1 MHPVT
6 SPLVSQV
13 RVASRDL
20 VRQFGLMGQGVA
32 GTDLSLSAVHAIIEI
47 GRAHG
52 LSSKQLSERLLLEKS
67 TVSRLVKS
75 LVGRGEIREVRSQ
88 DDLRMKH
95 LHLTRKGKRTLLVI
109 DDFAETQVS
118 SALGGLDDR
127 SRQGV
132 LQGLLDYSRALKA
145 SVVGNDHIA
154 SLEPV
159 KIQTGYAPTIVGRI
173 IVMLHAYMNR
183 HYEFG
188 AGFESRIARDLAEF
202 MTRIDSPQN
211 ETWRAESGGNIVGSI
226 SIDGED
232 LGNGLAHLRWFV
244 VSDEIRG
251 GGTGKLLLTRA
262 LEFCDQSG
270 FRETQLWTVKGLD
283 AARKLYENH
292 GFELAEEYYGDQ
304 WGSKIL
310 EQKFVRPGRL

>member
-6 SPLVSQV
+6 SPLVAQV

-52 LSSKQLSERLLLEKS
+52 LSSKQLCERLLLEKS

-75 LVGRGEIREVRSQ
+75 LVGKGEIRELRSQ

-95 LHLTRKGKRTLLVI
+95 LHLTCKGKRSLLDI

-118 SALGGLDDR
+118 AALGGLDDR

-132 LQGLLDYSRALKA
+132 LQGLQDYSRALKA
-145 SVVGNDHIA
+145 SATDNDHA
-154 SLEPV
+154 DSLERV
-159 KIQTGYAPTIVGRI
+159 KIESGYAPTIIGRV

-183 HYEFG
+183 HYGFG
-188 AGFESRIARDLAEF
+188 AGFESRIAGDLAEF

-211 ETWRAESGGNIVGSI
+211 KTWRAESGGNIVGSI

-232 LGNGLAHLRWFV
+232 LGDGLAHLRWFV

-251 GGTGKLLLTRA
+251 GGAGNLLLTRA
-262 LEFCDQSG
+262 LEFCDERG
-270 FRETQLWTVKGLD
+270 FRETHLWTVKGLD
-283 AARKLYENH
+283 AARKLYDSH

-304 WGSKIL
+304 WGSEVL
-310 EQKFVRPGRL
+310 EQKFVRLGRP